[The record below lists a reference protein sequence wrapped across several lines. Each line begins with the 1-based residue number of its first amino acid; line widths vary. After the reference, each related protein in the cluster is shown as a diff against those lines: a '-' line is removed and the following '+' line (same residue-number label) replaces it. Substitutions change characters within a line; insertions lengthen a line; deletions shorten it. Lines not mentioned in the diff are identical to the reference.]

1 MNAGQ
6 EGDHGRSLAR
16 KATQSKVVEPWIWLF
31 PATYVL
37 HLLEESLAGE
47 RFYSWTG
54 RLTGRSIPVGA
65 FLASSGIFWR

>member
-54 RLTGRSIPVGA
+54 
-65 FLASSGIFWR
+65 